1 MLSFIKTAVLAITAV
16 TCANFYATSEVG
28 AFLPPTKTII
38 IRQDNNRE
46 PSLFMGKPSMRER
59 RKQRSKR
66 QPGFQ
71 IDRGSLNGLPPVD
84 TSEKSQPA
92 AVATSAASDGDNSL
106 KVDDDESQEIASKA
120 SSLIQ
125 SQRKSVECLTY
136 IRKRVEESFPVNDA
150 ANAIVDRGYF
160 SYDGFLSSGD
170 EEAFGDALLSE
181 MMNECSDM
189 LSNDKLM
196 RDTTRLVDGEYVGN
210 IIGGEA
216 YVDCPRLTEYVV
228 SLTRHLPQ
236 LLNKAIDDLAA
247 ADISKLDAAASMAT
261 LRMYDRKTRIGAEA
275 LLTKP
280 ETDDHDK
287 YVRPFGV
294 VCGDSEGNEND
305 TRRLTA
311 ILFLSSNDWDASR
324 CGGGVTIE
332 NGERL
337 MAIRDRIVLL
347 RSDACSHRQES
358 WKGEDKAGLE
368 QASSVV
374 VHFVKQKTKVLQAIG
389 KMRNN
394 VKGSG

>member
-1 MLSFIKTAVLAITAV
+1 MNRATSMLSFNKTAVLAITAV

-28 AFLPPTKTII
+28 AFLPPTNTII

-71 IDRGSLNGLPPVD
+71 IDRGSLDGLPPVD

-106 KVDDDESQEIASKA
+106 KVDDDESQVIATKA
-120 SSLIQ
+120 SSLIK

-160 SYDGFLSSGD
+160 AYDGFLSSGD
-170 EEAFGDALLSE
+170 DEAFGDALLSE

-189 LSNDKLM
+189 LSNDKLT
-196 RDTTRLVDGEYVGN
+196 RDITRLVDGEYVGN
-210 IIGGEA
+210 IIGGGA

-236 LLNKAIDDLAA
+236 LLNKSVDDLAA
-247 ADISKLDAAASMAT
+247 ADISKLDATASMAT
-261 LRMYDRKTRIGAEA
+261 LRVYDRKTRMGAEA

-280 ETDDHDK
+280 E

-294 VCGDSEGNEND
+294 VCGDSEGTEND
-305 TRRLTA
+305 TRCLTA
-311 ILFLSSNDWDASR
+311 ILFLSSNDWDAST
-324 CGGGVTIE
+324 CGGGITIE

-337 MAIRDRIVLL
+337 MAIRDRIILL
-347 RSDACSHRQES
+347 RSDACSHRQEP

-368 QASSVV
+368 QASFVV
-374 VHFVKQKTKVLQAIG
+374 VHFVKQKTKVLRPLG
-389 KMRNN
+389 K
-394 VKGSG
+394 